1 MAKLKKFSL
10 FYRGMEVYV
19 SVAIKCFYRH
29 IVVRKLYPIPSDKPI
44 IYCANHQNAF
54 MDALLI
60 AMLTKTQPAS
70 LVRADVFKNSIL
82 RKFLTSLKMMPAY
95 RMVDGIE
102 NINKNS
108 DVFNRVSE
116 YLNQNGTIIIFPE
129 GNHAGKKYLR
139 PLKKGVA
146 RIGFSTLEK
155 YPNLDDIYV
164 LPIGLEYSN
173 HQNFR
178 SSVVVEFGE
187 PISFRAYLQKYKE
200 YPAHTLHEFNAKL
213 HQAISSHMLD
223 IQNKRK
229 YGLIHKFL
237 DEELLTI
244 HRSARDFELRFKIAK
259 KLVRELNTWE
269 DERLNKEEL
278 YKWFHSETKWVKHFQ
293 FKQAIWLK
301 IISFIATIPWLPA
314 YALSLFIT
322 KVGLEDKQFIS
333 SIKLAA
339 ALIVFPL
346 HLFLMALLLTLFF
359 GLEIGGIAV
368 LSILA
373 SFPISLQ
380 FWNK

>member
-1 MAKLKKFSL
+1 MAKLKKYSL
-10 FYRGMEVYV
+10 FYGGMQVYV
-19 SVAIKCFYRH
+19 SLAIKCFYRH
-29 IVVRKLYPIPSDKPI
+29 IVVRKLYPIPVDKPI

-70 LVRADVFKNSIL
+70 LVRADVFKNPIL

-108 DVFNRVSE
+108 DIFDKVAE

-146 RIGFSTLEK
+146 RIGFTTLEK
-155 YPNLDDIYV
+155 YPNLEDIYV

-187 PISFRAYLQKYKE
+187 PIYFAAYLDKYRE
-200 YPAHTLHEFNAKL
+200 SPAQTLHEFNSKL

-237 DEELLTI
+237 DEELLTV

-269 DERLNKEEL
+269 DNRLNKEEL
-278 YKWFHSETKWVKHFQ
+278 KKWFNSETKWVKHFE
-293 FKQAIWLK
+293 FKQALWLK
-301 IISFIATIPWLPA
+301 VISFIASIPWLPA
-314 YALSLFIT
+314 YALSLLVT
-322 KVGLEDKQFIS
+322 KIGLDDKQFIS
-333 SIKLAA
+333 SIKLAT
-339 ALIVFPL
+339 ALVVFPL
-346 HLFLMALLLTLFF
+346 HFVLMVLLSTLFF
-359 GLEIGGIAV
+359 GVEVGAITTIATA
-368 LSILA
+368 IL
-373 SFPISLQ
+373 FPISLQ